1 MTWQCLKTALCIGLV
16 ADCDMRAGAAWLES
30 PQRRGHARNEELNM
44 DDVLARLR
52 NMFREYELD
61 ELESL
66 RDPERTSLSASAF
79 ACAARIAQEYK
90 LGLWV
95 RSQNLAGASVR
106 TPRLISAF
114 QLSLETQPP
123 PVELKCAPLTENST
137 GRNWAFRWRRS
148 QGAIFAKIRTEE
160 AIDTPAKRDKARE

>member
-1 MTWQCLKTALCIGLV
+1 MTWQCLNIAFCIGLI

-30 PQRRGHARNEELNM
+30 AQRRGHARNEGLNT
-44 DDVLARLR
+44 DDVLGQLR
-52 NMFREYELD
+52 NMFRDSELD
-61 ELESL
+61 ELDAL

-114 QLSLETQPP
+114 QLSLQTQPP

-160 AIDTPAKRDKARE
+160 AIGIADKREKARE